1 MSKKPRHDFGLLSG
15 ENGRKKCRDPDV
27 VQATQVAQGHAAR
40 LVDLVVADAKVIRR
54 CGTNGWPIFRVDS
67 VR

>member
-1 MSKKPRHDFGLLSG
+1 MLVGDEE
-15 ENGRKKCRDPDV
+15 ENGLADVSAADADV

-54 CGTNGWPIFRVDS
+54 CGTNGWPIFRADA